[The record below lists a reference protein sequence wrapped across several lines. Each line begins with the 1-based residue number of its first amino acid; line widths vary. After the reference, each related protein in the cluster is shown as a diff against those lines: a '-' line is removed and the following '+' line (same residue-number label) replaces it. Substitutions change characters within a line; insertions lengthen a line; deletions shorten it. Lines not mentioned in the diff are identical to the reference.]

1 MVENE
6 NYGSNHRRLV
16 GKNHYNG
23 IEFNAINIGVTY
35 FDFYASLNRK
45 LGTVLSS
52 TYISNL
58 RYSSLHKAQVSF
70 DGFQSICCPF

>member
-1 MVENE
+1 MVLITEDWLE
-6 NYGSNHRRLV
+6 KMIITVL
-16 GKNHYNG
+16 
-23 IEFNAINIGVTY
+23 NAINIGVTY
-35 FDFYASLNRK
+35 FDLSVSLNRK

-52 TYISNL
+52 AYISNL